1 VEDYETIL
9 RRLSLPDDG
18 YVESLLRDDRESL
31 AVSRLDP
38 RTHALVR
45 LGALIAMDAVPPCFM
60 SAADAADAAGATRE
74 QIVGTLVAVIP
85 VVGVPRVVSAAPN
98 LGLAIGYDVAE
109 ALETR
114 KPAARAARD
123 TWFADARRRSSRS
136 DDASPWS
143 TA

>member
-1 VEDYETIL
+1 MEDYETIL
-9 RRLSLPDDG
+9 RRLALPDDS

-38 RTHALVR
+38 RARALVR
-45 LGALIAMDAVPPCFM
+45 LGALIAMDAAPPCFM
-60 SAADAADAAGATRE
+60 SAAEAADASGTTRE

-85 VVGVPRVVSAAPN
+85 IVGVPRVVSAAPN

-109 ALETR
+109 ALEAR
-114 KPAARAARD
+114 NPAARAARD
-123 TWFADARRRSSRS
+123 SWRADARRRSSRS
-136 DDASPWS
+136 DDAPPWS